1 MELTGEWEVP
11 PLTDALSGSTQHP
24 SSGQEVQLV
33 PMPKALEGKAK
44 LLLKLPLLVWVPMD
58 N

>member
-44 LLLKLPLLVWVPMD
+44 PLLKLPLLVWVPMD